1 MDIILK
7 NYQFLCNQYL
17 DMAFVLNI
25 KSNDM
30 YHEIIIYLGFWS
42 LNVMCMF
49 VGFAKDLTQCELVS
63 VLLNTIL
70 LINYYKVITKTNFWE
85 YIELSFY
92 VILQQIILSLCV
104 VGASEIS

>member
-1 MDIILK
+1 
-7 NYQFLCNQYL
+7 
-17 DMAFVLNI
+17 
-25 KSNDM
+25 
-30 YHEIIIYLGFWS
+30 
-42 LNVMCMF
+42 MCMF

-92 VILQQIILSLCV
+92 IILQQIILSLCV